1 METTYLPG
9 NLRNR
14 IKDLLKLK
22 GMTQAEL
29 AQRIGGSGSSLS
41 RFLSSK
47 TDKLGDDHLLHIARV
62 FNVSTDFLLGETDI
76 PDRMNYDIAEL
87 GLSAQA
93 ARNLYTNHVHKH
105 AVCALLEHPR
115 FGELSH
121 MLARFF
127 MDFTASGYAVQNQ
140 YFDVMS
146 SMADTFA
153 KGNPDWSRHVT
164 EAKEELKA
172 LKVPVYQADLTMIQN
187 SFMSIVKE
195 VKKELGSNLP
205 NYKAPLRA
213 VMEQIYAELP
223 KDQNGKMQ
231 RPTAESV
238 TQATG
243 IAIQK
248 LTGMQPKNQE
258 SLSAIM
264 LDLFTAEYEKTLVDS
279 HEQ

>member
-1 METTYLPG
+1 MEATYLPG

-41 RFLSSK
+41 RFLSNK

-93 ARNLYTNHVHKH
+93 ARNLYTNQVHKH
-105 AVCALLEHPR
+105 AVCALLENPR

-127 MDFTASGYAVQNQ
+127 MDFTAGGYAVQNQ

-153 KGNPDWSRHVT
+153 KGNQDWSKHAK
-164 EAKEELKA
+164 EAKEDLKA
-172 LKVPVYQADLTMIQN
+172 LKVPVYQADLKMIQN
-187 SFMSIVKE
+187 TFMGIVKE
-195 VKKELGSNLP
+195 IKKELGSTLP
-205 NYKAPLRA
+205 NHKAPLRA
-213 VMEQIYAELP
+213 VMEQIYAEMP

-258 SLSAIM
+258 ALSTIM
-264 LDLFTAEYEKTLVDS
+264 LDLFMAEYEKTLEDS